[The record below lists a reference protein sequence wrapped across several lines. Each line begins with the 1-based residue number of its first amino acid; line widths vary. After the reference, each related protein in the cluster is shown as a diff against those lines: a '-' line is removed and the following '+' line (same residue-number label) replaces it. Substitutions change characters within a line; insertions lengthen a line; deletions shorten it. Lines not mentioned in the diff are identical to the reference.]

1 METMIG
7 RFFLNNW
14 QQKLVAILAAIIVWF
29 FTSSTIVET
38 KVIPSVPVRVVNL
51 PPDYTI
57 LGLMPN
63 GLLGKRITL
72 TLSGTKDIIERL
84 EPGDLEVVIDASIID
99 HSDWVMSL
107 TKKNLVSL
115 DPSID
120 LSQHIFSIKHS
131 EYVVKLRKMMTEQ
144 IPITLLP
151 PKGEPPQGYE
161 FLDIWP
167 QHLVQTFSGA
177 EEEIQVLKMNG
188 LELQFDL
195 GRISKN
201 DLDTLEDAK
210 ELQKMDELTY
220 LIPASW
226 KKLQIPCKPNI
237 SEDLNDPDANDLQ
250 IDFLRKQVLPI
261 STAIPI
267 RVFYPIEYS
276 NIINPTTHPLQVNA
290 QIEKVKGIHLFLP
303 EVYVHD
309 VTHEFLD
316 TIRDS
321 IEIVVTAAP
330 KETRELLDWSVEI
343 INPHELEDNY
353 VETMFTNHPRTQ
365 DANPAVVRRRASMYR
380 KRFREYMQKL
390 QLYISPEQPLVLEA
404 ILNKDNISVLTPT
417 P

>member
-1 METMIG
+1 MIG
-7 RFFLNNW
+7 RLFLNNW
-14 QQKLVAILAAIIVWF
+14 QQKLVALLSAIVVWF
-29 FTSSTIVET
+29 FISSTIVET

-63 GLLGKRITL
+63 GLLSKRITL

-131 EYVVKLRKMMTEQ
+131 EYVIKLRKMMTEQ

-151 PKGEPPQGYE
+151 PKGEAPAGYE

-167 QHLVQTFSGA
+167 QHLTQTFSGA
-177 EEEIQVLKMNG
+177 EEEIQLIKMNG

-195 GRISKN
+195 SRISKN
-201 DLDTLEDAK
+201 DLDSIEDK
-210 ELQKMDELTY
+210 GLRKMDELTY
-220 LIPASW
+220 LVPANW
-226 KKLQIPCKPNI
+226 KKLQTPCKPNI
-237 SEDLNDPDANDLQ
+237 YEELNDPDANDLQ
-250 IDFLRKQVLPI
+250 IDFLRKQILPI
-261 STAIPI
+261 ATAIPI

-276 NIINPTTHPLQVNA
+276 DSINPTTHPLQINA

-330 KETRELLDWSVEI
+330 KEARDFLDWSVEV
-343 INPHELEDNY
+343 INPHDLEDVY
-353 VETMFTNHPRTQ
+353 VDKVFATHPRTQ
-365 DANPAVVRRRASMYR
+365 DATPAVMRRRASVYR

-390 QLYISPEQPLVLEA
+390 TLYISPEQPLILEA
-404 ILNKDNISVLTPT
+404 VLNKDNITVFTPI

>member
-14 QQKLVAILAAIIVWF
+14 QQKLVALLSAIVVWF
-29 FTSSTIVET
+29 FISSTIVET
-38 KVIPSVPVRVVNL
+38 KTIPSVPVRVVNL
-51 PPDYTI
+51 PPDSTI

-84 EPGDLEVVIDASIID
+84 EPGDLEVVLDASLID
-99 HSDWVMSL
+99 HNDWVMSL

-120 LSQHIFSIKHS
+120 LSKHIISIKHT

-144 IPITLLP
+144 IPITMLP
-151 PKGEPPQGYE
+151 PKGEAPPGYE

-167 QHLVQTFSGA
+167 QHLIQTFSGA
-177 EEEIQVLKMNG
+177 EEEIQTIKMNG

-195 GRISKN
+195 SRITKS
-201 DLDTLEDAK
+201 DLDALED
-210 ELQKMDELTY
+210 QQTVKMDELTF
-220 LIPASW
+220 LIPGNW
-226 KKLQIPCKPNI
+226 KKIMIPCKPNI
-237 SEDLNDPDANDLQ
+237 SEDLNDPEAIDLQ

-261 STAIPI
+261 AAAIPI

-276 NIINPTTHPLQVNA
+276 DTINPNTHPLRPNP
-290 QIEKVKGIHLFLP
+290 QIKQTKGINLFLP

-316 TIRDS
+316 TIRES

-330 KETRELLDWSVEI
+330 KDERELLEWSVEI
-343 INPHELEDNY
+343 INPHELEDVY
-353 VETMFTNHPRTQ
+353 VEKVFASHPRTN
-365 DANPAVVRRRASMYR
+365 DANAAVIRRRAAIYR

-390 QLYISPEQPLVLEA
+390 QLFISPEQPLVLEA
-404 ILNKDNISVLTPT
+404 VLNKDHISVLTPI